1 MKLLHRDFHIDFMGK
16 KNIFFIISAAC
27 LVVIA
32 LWGVIFGVD
41 LDISFKGGTI
51 FTYTYTDANADLDEG
66 ALTAAAQ
73 SVLGEEVEVEP
84 KQDLANNTPSL
95 DISMTSAVTMED
107 SSIEELTAAL
117 QQAAPDLGLE
127 YSTITSVN
135 PSIGMDF
142 FAKCLVAV
150 GVGIIIMIIYLG
162 IRFRLIN
169 GWKAAITAVLA
180 LVHDMI
186 FVYGT
191 FVICGFPLDSNFI
204 AVMLTIL
211 GYSANN
217 TVIIYDRIRENTKL
231 FGKKTSRSQIV
242 NDSINQTLSR
252 SIGTSFCT
260 LLAMVVVCVVAGIF
274 GVMDIFTFALPM
286 IVGLLAGTYSSICIA
301 SELWVVWQD
310 HSDKKKKAKGRVK
323 ARA

>member
-1 MKLLHRDFHIDFMGK
+1 
-16 KNIFFIISAAC
+16 
-27 LVVIA
+27 
-32 LWGVIFGVD
+32 
-41 LDISFKGGTI
+41 
-51 FTYTYTDANADLDEG
+51 
-66 ALTAAAQ
+66 
-73 SVLGEEVEVEP
+73 
-84 KQDLANNTPSL
+84 
-95 DISMTSAVTMED
+95 
-107 SSIEELTAAL
+107 
-117 QQAAPDLGLE
+117 
-127 YSTITSVN
+127 
-135 PSIGMDF
+135 MDF

>member
-66 ALTAAAQ
+66 ALAAAAQ

-211 GYSANN
+211 GYSA
-217 TVIIYDRIRENTKL
+217 IIYDRIRENTKL